1 MRTLILAT
9 LGMVGLTLSAIAPAT
24 ANDTMSQ
31 LGTGGLI
38 FLTSGKV
45 AMQSEDLYVS
55 MDEVRVAYEFRNDGE
70 TDETAL
76 VAFPLPDITGSGD
89 FMVSIPTNS
98 TDNIFGFTT
107 TFNGEPVEVTQ
118 HQYVFAFGVDHTA
131 LLQSLNVPLAPF
143 STETQEAL
151 DALSDEDKAV
161 LLHNGLVIPMEYD
174 IGEGMQTSYV
184 PVWTLKTTYT
194 WEAEFKAGEVAEVVH
209 TYRPS
214 VGGTTGV
221 TFLAPP
227 YEGYD
232 PAREYAGKYCT
243 DESFLSAVRK
253 TLPNP
258 DEPYGAPFFENW
270 LTYIWSTGNNWNGP
284 IENFHLTIDKGRP
297 ENLVSFCWDGE
308 VTKTSPTTFEMDAKD
323 FYPPYGRELEVLIL
337 NRQIEQNVG

>member
-1 MRTLILAT
+1 MKQLLFAALAAVS
-9 LGMVGLTLSAIAPAT
+9 LGAPAL

-70 TDETAL
+70 ADETAL

-89 FMVSIPTNS
+89 FMVSIPTDG

-107 TFNGEPVEVTQ
+107 TFNGVPVEVTQ

-131 LLQSLNVPLAPF
+131 LLQALGVPLAPF
-143 STETQEAL
+143 STETQAAL
-151 DALSDEDKAV
+151 DALPAADQV
-161 LLHNGLVIPMEYD
+161 NLLHNGLVIPMEYD
-174 IGEGMQTSYV
+174 TGQGMQTSYV

-194 WEAEFKAGEVAEVVH
+194 WEAEFKAGQVAEVVH

-214 VGGTTGV
+214 VGGTVGV
-221 TFLAPP
+221 TFLAEP

-232 PAREYAGKYCT
+232 PAREYASKYCT
-243 DESFLSAVRK
+243 DESFVSSVRK

-258 DEPYGAPFFENW
+258 DEPYGAPFFESW

-284 IENFHLTIDKGRP
+284 IERFHLTIDKGRP
-297 ENLVSFCWDGE
+297 ENLVSFCWDGD
-308 VTKTSPTTFEMDAKD
+308 VTKTSPTRFEMEATD
-323 FYPPYGRELEVLIL
+323 FFPPYGRELEVLIL
-337 NRQIEQNVG
+337 NRQVEQNVG